1 MSLNEKMG
9 YDQKILTLSATISE
23 EFISIS
29 ISELITISEE
39 LITNHVN
46 YPYLKT
52 DYFCKINC
60 CEQEWRFIDHPLEST
75 GRREKNYIIYFL
87 SAAIQSQEKKN
98 VK

>member
-23 EFISIS
+23 EFISISIS

-60 CEQEWRFIDHPLEST
+60 CEQE
-75 GRREKNYIIYFL
+75 
-87 SAAIQSQEKKN
+87 
-98 VK
+98 

>member
-1 MSLNEKMG
+1 MG

-60 CEQEWRFIDHPLEST
+60 CEQEWRLIDYPLEST
-75 GRREKNYIIYFL
+75 GRREKIIIHFL
-87 SAAIQSQEKKN
+87 SAAIQSQDRGRKM
-98 VK
+98 